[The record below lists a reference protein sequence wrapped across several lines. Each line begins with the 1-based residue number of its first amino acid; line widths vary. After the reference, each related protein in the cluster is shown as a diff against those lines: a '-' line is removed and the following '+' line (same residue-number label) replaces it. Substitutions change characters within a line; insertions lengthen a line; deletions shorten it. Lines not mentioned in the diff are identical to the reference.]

1 MTLPLLSIPMRHFLE
16 VARSGSVNQAAARLF
31 VASSAVSRQIAKLE
45 DSLGTPLFERHARG
59 MALTAAGERLAA
71 HLRNAQ
77 LDIEQVVEQVRD
89 LGGQSARRI
98 RMACTEGFAGHFM
111 PLVMRSFESANPGCQ
126 LELHVGSPDG
136 VSALLARGETDIALK
151 YVVAPEPGL
160 KIEHSAT
167 APVYAVL
174 RPDHPLARQR
184 VVSVAEAVRYPLAVG
199 DKGVTARQLFDQAC
213 SLQGLQYRALFVS
226 NFSSVLLPLL
236 RTPDVMLSGLVT
248 VMHLIDEG
256 KVVARPFAE
265 APLQQRQLQVLALEG
280 RTLPPLAQ
288 DFVRHLVTAIASAG
302 RRKLGRAQAF
312 GATKKEISPGR

>member
-1 MTLPLLSIPMRHFLE
+1 MSLPLLSIPMRHFLE

-77 LDIEQVVEQVRD
+77 RDIEQVVDEVRD
-89 LGGQSARRI
+89 LGGQDARRI

-111 PLVMRSFESANPGCQ
+111 PLVMRSFEAAHPGCQ

-160 KIEHSAT
+160 RIAHAAS
-167 APVYAVL
+167 APVFAVL

-184 VVSVAEAVRYPLAVG
+184 VVSVADAVRYPLAVG

-213 SLQGLQYRALFVS
+213 R
-226 NFSSVLLPLL
+226 
-236 RTPDVMLSGLVT
+236 
-248 VMHLIDEG
+248 
-256 KVVARPFAE
+256 
-265 APLQQRQLQVLALEG
+265 
-280 RTLPPLAQ
+280 
-288 DFVRHLVTAIASAG
+288 
-302 RRKLGRAQAF
+302 
-312 GATKKEISPGR
+312 

>member
-1 MTLPLLSIPMRHFLE
+1 MALPLLSIPMRHFLE

-77 LDIEQVVEQVRD
+77 LDIEQVFEQVRD
-89 LGGQSARRI
+89 LGGQGARRI
-98 RMACTEGFAGHFM
+98 RVACTEGFAGHFM
-111 PLVMRSFESANPGCQ
+111 PLVMRSFEEANPGCQ

-160 KIEHSAT
+160 AVAHAAT

-174 RPDHPLARQR
+174 RPNHPLARQR
-184 VVSVAEAVRYPLAVG
+184 VVSVADAVRYPLAVG

-213 SLQGLQYRALFVS
+213 SLQGLQYRAIFVS

-236 RTPDVMLSGLVT
+236 RTSDVMLSGLLT
-248 VMHLIDEG
+248 VMHLIDAG
-256 KVVARPFAE
+256 TVVARPFAE

-288 DFVRHLVTAIASAG
+288 DFVQHLVETIAKAG
-302 RRKLGRAQAF
+302 RRKLGVARTRSRA
-312 GATKKEISPGR
+312 

>member
-31 VASSAVSRQIAKLE
+31 VAPSAVSRQIAKLE
-45 DSLGTPLFERHARG
+45 DSLGTALFERHARG

-71 HLRNAQ
+71 HLGHAQ
-77 LDIEQVVEQVRD
+77 RDIEQVIEQVRD
-89 LGGQSARRI
+89 LGGQGARRI

-111 PLVMRSFESANPGCQ
+111 PLVMRSFETAHPGCQ

-136 VSALLARGETDIALK
+136 VSALLARGDTDIALK

-213 SLQGLQYRALFVS
+213 SLQGLRYHAIFVS

-236 RTPDVMLSGLVT
+236 RTPDVMLSGYLT
-248 VMHLIDEG
+248 VMHLIDAG
-256 KVVARPFAE
+256 TVVARPFAE

-288 DFVRHLVTAIASAG
+288 DFVKHLVGAITSAG
-302 RRKLGRAQAF
+302 RRKLGRARA
-312 GATKKEISPGR
+312 AA

>member
-1 MTLPLLSIPMRHFLE
+1 MALPLLSIPMRHFLE

-77 LDIEQVVEQVRD
+77 LDIEQVFEQVRD
-89 LGGQSARRI
+89 LGGQGARRI

-111 PLVMRSFESANPGCQ
+111 PLVMRSFEETHPGCQ

-160 KIEHSAT
+160 AVAHTAT

-174 RPDHPLARQR
+174 RPNHPLARQR
-184 VVSVAEAVRYPLAVG
+184 VVSVADAVRYPLAVG

-213 SLQGLQYRALFVS
+213 SLQGLQYRAIFVS

-236 RTPDVMLSGLVT
+236 RSSDVMLSGHLT
-248 VMHLIDEG
+248 VMHLIDAG
-256 KVVARPFAE
+256 TVVARPFAE

-288 DFVRHLVTAIASAG
+288 DFVQHLVETIAKAG
-302 RRKLGRAQAF
+302 RRKLGLARACA
-312 GATKKEISPGR
+312 

>member
-1 MTLPLLSIPMRHFLE
+1 MRHFLE

-89 LGGQSARRI
+89 LGGQGARRI

-111 PLVMRSFESANPGCQ
+111 PLVMRSFEQAHPGCQ
-126 LELHVGSPDG
+126 LQLHVGSPDG

-160 KIEHSAT
+160 AIAHTAT

-174 RPDHPLARQR
+174 RPDHA
-184 VVSVAEAVRYPLAVG
+184 LAVG

-213 SLQGLQYRALFVS
+213 SLQGLRYHAIFVS

-236 RTPDVMLSGLVT
+236 RTPDVMLSGHLT
-248 VMHLIDEG
+248 VMHLIDAG
-256 KVVARPFAE
+256 TVVARPFAE

-280 RTLPPLAQ
+280 RTLPPPAQ
-288 DFVRHLVTAIASAG
+288 DFVRHLVGAIASAG
-302 RRKLGRAQAF
+302 RRKLGRARA
-312 GATKKEISPGR
+312 AA